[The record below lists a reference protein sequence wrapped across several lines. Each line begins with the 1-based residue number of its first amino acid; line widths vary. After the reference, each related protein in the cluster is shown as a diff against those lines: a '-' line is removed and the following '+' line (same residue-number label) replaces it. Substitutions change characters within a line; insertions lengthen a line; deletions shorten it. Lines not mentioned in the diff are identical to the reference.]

1 MGERFTK
8 FKENCERKK
17 RELHWKIQKAKDW
30 VCTHPTE
37 SVWIL
42 SVGTAVVSTSV
53 QGGMKLADKV
63 KKSREE
69 RDEKCSVWDPVNGI
83 HWYTKKPMTTAQKLE
98 FERRVSNGEDRG
110 KVLDNM
116 NVLRR

>member
-1 MGERFTK
+1 MGERFNK

-17 RELHWKIQKAKDW
+17 RELYWKIHDTKEW
-30 VCTHPTE
+30 VRNHPVE

-42 SVGTAVVSTSV
+42 SIGTGVVSAGV
-53 QGGMKLADKV
+53 NGGIKLADRIKDA
-63 KKSREE
+63 REE

-83 HWYTKKPMTTAQKLE
+83 HWYTKKPMTASQKLE